1 VFKGPVEF
9 QSTRSNRDSDKGAMK
24 MPKQNFKLASHAFL
38 MGVIAAAY
46 PVIGYTAPAARVD
59 FATGDVKAI
68 GPNGQSR
75 TVAKGAQIEQG
86 ETIATNKGRAQLR
99 FTDGAYVSLQ
109 PESEFRID
117 QYRFDGKQDGNEKG
131 FFSLV
136 KGGLRTITGLV
147 GRNNKNNY
155 QVTTS
160 VATIGIR
167 GTEYTIQYGQSVVGT
182 VGEGEINVCNGA
194 GCLSVTNGESYYVQS
209 DAVKPVLTNKRT
221 DLPPPAPQN
230 PPSEFQQ
237 AENVD
242 EDGDY
247 CDLPGSNC
255 GVPLLPPKVILTGTI
270 IANVATVD
278 NCDGPCESVFTQT
291 TATLDSAGVLTS
303 FGASVPQTFSSAS
316 SGGNDGIIAWGS
328 AAASSG
334 GEIGTTDFVH
344 YVVGLP
350 VDNISALGGMTGTYS
365 LISPTS
371 IIGLDGVSVVGQ
383 LKTMTMQADFF
394 SGFNSVSIQMG
405 LELGSFNRTVCGFG
419 CGGSE
424 TFSFFASQSVNSGSV
439 NVSGN
444 GFFAGTNAVR
454 AGFVYGVNEFSLDQN
469 VEGMGVGALKQ
480 DSLAVIPAQ

>member
-1 VFKGPVEF
+1 MLN
-9 QSTRSNRDSDKGAMK
+9 QT
-24 MPKQNFKLASHAFL
+24 FKLNGRAL
-38 MGVIAAAY
+38 LLGLIAAAY
-46 PVIGYTAPAARVD
+46 PVIGHAAPAARVD
-59 FATGDVKAI
+59 FATGNVKAV

-75 TVAKGAQIEQG
+75 TLAKGAQIEQG
-86 ETIATNKGRAQLR
+86 ETISTNNGRAQLR

-147 GRNNKNNY
+147 GRSNKNNY

-167 GTEYTIQYGQSVVGT
+167 GTEYTIQYGQSIVGT

-221 DLPPPAPQN
+221 DLPPPSPQN
-230 PPSEFQQ
+230 PPSSF
-237 AENVD
+237 AEGETVN
-242 EDGDY
+242 EAGDP
-247 CDLPGSNC
+247 CALFPETC
-255 GVPLLPPKVILTGTI
+255 RIEPPLTKILTGTI
-270 IANVATVD
+270 IANLATVD
-278 NCDGPCESVFTQT
+278 NCDGPCESLFTQT

-303 FGASVPQTFSSAS
+303 FGTSFPQVFSSAS

-328 AAASSG
+328 ASASSG

-350 VDNISALGGMTGTYS
+350 VDNIAALGGMTGTYS
-365 LISPTS
+365 LISPTN
-371 IIGLDGVSVVGQ
+371 IIGLDGVTVVGA
-383 LKTMTMQADFF
+383 LKNMTMQADFS

-405 LELGSFNRTVCGFG
+405 MTLGSFNRTVCGFG
-419 CGGSE
+419 CGGAES
-424 TFSFFASQSVNSGSV
+424 FSFFASQSVNSGSV

-454 AGFVYGVNEFSLDQN
+454 AGFVYDVNESSLDQN

-480 DSLAVIPAQ
+480 DSLELVPPAQ